1 MNTYQDK
8 TIRTY
13 GRRQF
18 IKGVTTGLVTSL
30 PVVIGLIYVIQVLV
44 DASL

>member
-13 GRRQF
+13 GRSQF
-18 IKGVTTGLVTSL
+18 IKGVIAGLIAML
-30 PVVIGLIYVIQVLV
+30 PVVIGLIYVIQILV
-44 DASL
+44 DSTI

>member
-13 GRRQF
+13 GRSQF
-18 IKGVTTGLVTSL
+18 IKGVIAGLIAML
-30 PVVIGLIYVIQVLV
+30 FVVVLFIYVI
-44 DASL
+44 